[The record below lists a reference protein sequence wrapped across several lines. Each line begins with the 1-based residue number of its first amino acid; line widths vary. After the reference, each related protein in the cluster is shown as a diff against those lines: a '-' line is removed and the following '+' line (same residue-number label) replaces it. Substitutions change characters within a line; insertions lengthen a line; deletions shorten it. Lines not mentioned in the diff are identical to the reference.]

1 MKRIAILG
9 STGSIGSQ
17 ALDVIARHPER
28 FQVAGLAARESVA
41 HLAEQANRF
50 RPARL
55 SVGSRQGADELRKL
69 LEYSPEHVGVDVAGL
84 AAVVESGAQCV
95 LAAMDGM
102 AALEPVLLAL
112 DLGVGTL
119 ALANKELAVAAGEL
133 LFERAARSD
142 ARIVP
147 VDSEHSAVFQCLVGE
162 RREDVASIVLTASGG
177 PFWEMSAAAMREVTP
192 AQALA
197 HPTWAMG
204 PKNTIDSATMMNKGL
219 EVIEASRFFGVKPE
233 QIEVVVHR
241 QSVAHAFV
249 IFKDGNVKA
258 QLASPDMRVPIG
270 YALAYPQRLDRA
282 DAAKTRAAI
291 GLGDDVTRLSFEPV
305 DDNRFPA
312 LQLCYRALRAGGTHP
327 AVLSAANEEAGRAF
341 LQGKVKFTDIS
352 ALVERALDAHA
363 GGPATLEGIKSA
375 DAWARQTTRS
385 AVDSHS
391 GHREPIKRNA

>member
-1 MKRIAILG
+1 MKRVAILG

-17 ALDVIARHPER
+17 ALDVVARHPER
-28 FQVAGLAARESVA
+28 FRVVGLAARGSVA

-55 SVGSRQGADELRKL
+55 SIGTPHGADELRKR
-69 LEYSPEHVGVDVAGL
+69 LEYTPEHIGVDVAGL
-84 AAVVESGAQCV
+84 AAVVESRAQCV

-112 DLGVGTL
+112 DLGVETL

-133 LFERAARSD
+133 LFERAARRD
-142 ARIVP
+142 VRIVP

-162 RREDVASIVLTASGG
+162 RREDVSRVVLTASGG
-177 PFWEMSAAAMREVTP
+177 PFWEMSEAAMREATP
-192 AQALA
+192 EQALA

-219 EVIEASRFFGVKPE
+219 EVIEASRFFGLAPE

-258 QLASPDMRVPIG
+258 QLAAPDMRVPIG

-282 DAAKTRAAI
+282 DDAKTRAAI
-291 GLGDDVTRLSFEPV
+291 GLGDDPARLTFERV
-305 DDNRFPA
+305 DDDRFPA
-312 LQLCYRALRAGGTHP
+312 LALCYRALRDGGTYP

-341 LQGKVKFTDIS
+341 LHGKVKFTDIS
-352 ALVERALDAHA
+352 ALVEQALDAHA
-363 GGPATLEGIKSA
+363 GSAATLEGIKSA
-375 DAWARQTTRS
+375 DAWARQVTQAAIEAR
-385 AVDSHS
+385 
-391 GHREPIKRNA
+391 GHRQPIKRNA

>member
-1 MKRIAILG
+1 MKRVAILG
-9 STGSIGSQ
+9 STGSIGAQ
-17 ALDVIARHPER
+17 ALDVIERHPER
-28 FQVAGLAARESVA
+28 FRVVGLAARDSVA
-41 HLAEQANRF
+41 RLADQANRF

-55 SVGSRQGADELRKL
+55 SIGTEAGADELRKL
-69 LEYSPEHVGVDVAGL
+69 LAYSPEHIGVDIAGL
-84 AAVVESGAQCV
+84 AAVVESGAECV

-112 DLGVGTL
+112 DLGVATL

-133 LFERAARSD
+133 LFERAARRD
-142 ARIVP
+142 ARILP
-147 VDSEHSAVFQCLVGE
+147 VDSEHSALFQCLVGE
-162 RREDVASIVLTASGG
+162 RREDVASAVLTASGG
-177 PFWEMSAAAMREVTP
+177 PFWELSAAEMRKATP

-219 EVIEASRFFGVKPE
+219 EVIEASRFFGLRPE

-258 QLASPDMRVPIG
+258 QLAAPDMRVPIG

-282 DAAKTRAAI
+282 DDTKTRAAI
-291 GLGDDVTRLSFEPV
+291 GLGDAMTRLSFEPV
-305 DDNRFPA
+305 DDGRFPA
-312 LQLCYRALRAGGTHP
+312 LALCYRALRAGGTHP

-341 LQGKVKFTDIS
+341 LAGKVKFTDIS
-352 ALVERALDAHA
+352 TLVEEALDAHT
-363 GGPATLEGIKSA
+363 GGPATLEGINSA
-375 DAWARQTTRS
+375 DAWARQATLGAIETR
-385 AVDSHS
+385 AR
-391 GHREPIKRNA
+391 REPIKRNA

>member
-28 FQVAGLAARESVA
+28 FRVAGLAARDNVA
-41 HLAEQANRF
+41 RLAEQANRF
-50 RPARL
+50 RPARI
-55 SVGSRQGADELRKL
+55 SVGSAQGADELRKR
-69 LEYSPEHVGVDVAGL
+69 LEYTPEHVGVDAAGL
-84 AAVVESGAQCV
+84 AAVVEGGAECV

-102 AALEPVLLAL
+102 AALEPALLAL

-133 LFERAARSD
+133 LFERAARAD
-142 ARIVP
+142 VRIVP

-162 RREDVASIVLTASGG
+162 RPEDVASVILTASGG
-177 PFWEMSAAAMREVTP
+177 PFWEMSHAAMRDVTP
-192 AQALA
+192 SQALA

-219 EVIEASRFFGVKPE
+219 EVIEASRFFGLAPE

-258 QLASPDMRVPIG
+258 QLAAPDMRVPIG
-270 YALAYPQRLDRA
+270 YALAYPHRLDRA
-282 DAAKTRAAI
+282 NVADTRSAI
-291 GLGDDVTRLSFEPV
+291 GLGDAAAHLSFERV
-305 DDNRFPA
+305 DDKRFPA
-312 LQLCYRALRAGGTHP
+312 LQLCYRALRAGGTYP
-327 AVLSAANEEAGRAF
+327 AVLSASNEEAGRAF

-352 ALVERALDAHA
+352 ALVEQALDAHA
-363 GGPATLEGIKSA
+363 GGPATLEGIKST
-375 DAWARQTTRS
+375 DAWARQATRD
-385 AVDSHS
+385 AIEAL
-391 GHREPIKRNA
+391 GRPEPIKRNA